1 MAQQN
6 INQKVY
12 KKWYVK
18 SLPKN
23 YDLSL
28 ASDEVDYNQD
38 VIFSNQLIGVNNGN
52 KLPIHFDL
60 NNSGSSQMFTI
71 NYGDY
76 YTGNTLVSLN
86 YYNPNND
93 NLNCYTS
100 STLCDIGLTGVD
112 NGLTT
117 QISGETLNY
126 TMGLYTGNTKWDR
139 YHYDRR
145 MKLIPVSYGTNELL
159 DLVLTS
165 DISAGS
171 VIVNY
176 VFSANTNVKT
186 NVSIS
191 FTQSIGRT
199 DNTPLVVTT
208 GVTIFSGTSTGAT
221 TVVFD
226 ASFSNLNQTSTFEN
240 VTISGVKYTQPIVL
254 KEDTKFE
261 VPVCEQFLTDELSNN
276 LTTENSDNIIT
287 ELDGCYNCYSGLQ
300 TLNVGDRTGSIV
312 CNTINNTIYVASVE
326 NPYVFVIDPSNFTVL
341 DTVTLSQVSSYF
353 NYMTYYSGTNSIYG
367 SYNFTDDK
375 IGIVSANT
383 EYTTISL
390 LSPRGLSTQPNEQR
404 IYIAGTSQIRV
415 LNTNTNTV
423 SSIGSFGS
431 GGGFFNSVYNDVDN
445 TMYFSL
451 LTKDQVKVYNCT
463 TSAVTATISVGDEP
477 MDLVYNSLLNRVYT
491 LNETDNTVSV
501 IDCNTN
507 TVIATIT
514 GMTDVL
520 SILYIPNTTKL
531 LVSNLYGVIYKI
543 NCSNNTITCSQDLG
557 TNIPNM
563 TYNPNDGFVYVSNY
577 NETTVRR
584 FIP

>member
-6 INQKVY
+6 INQY
-12 KKWYVK
+12 NFKKWFIK
-18 SLPKN
+18 SVPKN
-23 YDLSL
+23 NDLSL
-28 ASDEVDYNQD
+28 ASDEVDFNQE
-38 VIFSNQLIGVNNGN
+38 VIFSTELIGLNDGN
-52 KLPIHFDL
+52 RLPIHFDL
-60 NNSGSSQMFTI
+60 NNSGSSQLFTI

-117 QISGETLNY
+117 QISGETLYY
-126 TMGLYTGNTKWDR
+126 TMGVYTGDTKWDR

-145 MKLIPVSYGTNELL
+145 MKLIPVSYGTNELVE
-159 DLVLTS
+159 LVLTS

-176 VFSANTNVKT
+176 VFSASTNVKT

-191 FTQSIGRT
+191 FTQSIGRE

-208 GVTIFSGTSTGAT
+208 GVTIFSGTSTGST

-226 ASFSNLNQTSTFEN
+226 ASFSNLNRTSSFEN

-261 VPVCEQFLTDELSNN
+261 VPVCEQFLTNELSNI

-300 TLNVGDRTGSIV
+300 TLNVGYRTGAIV
-312 CNTINNTIYVASVE
+312 YNSVDNKIYVAAVE
-326 NPYVFVIDPSNFTVL
+326 SPYVFIIDPLNFTVS
-341 DTVTLSQVSSYF
+341 DTVTLSQSSSYY
-353 NYMTYYSGTNSIYG
+353 NYMAYYSGTNSIYG
-367 SYNFTDDK
+367 SYVYLDNR

-383 EYTTISL
+383 EYST
-390 LSPRGLSTQPNEQR
+390 LSIFVPRGLTVQPNDER
-404 IYIAGTSQIRV
+404 LYVGGTGRV
-415 LNTNTNTV
+415 RYVDLNTLATDTGV
-423 SSIGSFGS
+423 SLDSSSFD
-431 GGGFFNSVYNDVDN
+431 SVYNSVDN
-445 TMYFSL
+445 TIYF
-451 LTKDQVKVYNCT
+451 TKYIANQVAVYDCSTNT
-463 TSAVTATISVGDEP
+463 IIATINVGKVPRDMSFNP
-477 MDLVYNSLLNRVYT
+477 VLNRIYVA
-491 LNETDNTVSV
+491 NEDDGTVSV
-501 IDCNTN
+501 INCDTN

-514 GMTDVL
+514 GMGKVL
-520 SILYIPNTTKL
+520 STLYIPNTTKL
-531 LVSNLYGVIYKI
+531 LVSSQNGTVYKI
-543 NCSNNTITCSQDLG
+543 NCSNNTNTCSQDLG
-557 TNIPNM
+557 TNIPQM
-563 TYNPNDGFVYVSNY
+563 TYKTNDGFV
-577 NETTVRR
+577 
-584 FIP
+584 

>member
-6 INQKVY
+6 INQY
-12 KKWYVK
+12 NFKKWFIK
-18 SLPKN
+18 SVPKN
-23 YDLSL
+23 NDLSL
-28 ASDEVDYNQD
+28 ASDEVDFNQE
-38 VIFSNQLIGVNNGN
+38 VVFSTELIGLNDGN
-52 KLPIHFDL
+52 RLPIHFDL
-60 NNSGSSQMFTI
+60 NNSGSSQLFTI

-117 QISGETLNY
+117 QISGETLYY
-126 TMGLYTGNTKWDR
+126 TMGLYTGDTKWDR

-145 MKLIPVSYGTNELL
+145 MKLIPVSYGTNELV

-176 VFSANTNVKT
+176 VFSASTNVKT

-208 GVTIFSGTSTGAT
+208 GVTIFSGTSTGST

-226 ASFSNLNQTSTFEN
+226 ASFSNLNQTSSFEN

-261 VPVCEQFLTDELSNN
+261 VPVCEQFLTDELSNI

-300 TLNVGDRTGSIV
+300 TLNVGYRTGPIV
-312 CNTINNTIYVASVE
+312 YNSVDNTIYVAAVE
-326 NPYVFVIDPSNFTVL
+326 NPYVFIIDPLNFIVS
-341 DTVTLSQVSSYF
+341 DTVTLSQSSSFY
-353 NYMTYYSGTNSIYG
+353 NYMTYYSGTNSVYG
-367 SYNFTDDK
+367 SYVFSDNT
-375 IGIVSANT
+375 IGVVSSNT
-383 EYTTISL
+383 EDST
-390 LSPRGLSTQPNEQR
+390 LSIFVPRGLTVQPNEER
-404 IYIAGTSQIRV
+404 LYVGGTGRVRYVDLNTLTTHTGVSLGSASFESVYNSVDNTIYFAKYIAGQVAVYDCSTSNVTTNITVGKTPYNLQFNPLLNVVYV
-415 LNTNTNTV
+415 LNE
-423 SSIGSFGS
+423 
-431 GGGFFNSVYNDVDN
+431 
-445 TMYFSL
+445 
-451 LTKDQVKVYNCT
+451 
-463 TSAVTATISVGDEP
+463 GD
-477 MDLVYNSLLNRVYT
+477 DS
-491 LNETDNTVSV
+491 VSV

-514 GMTDVL
+514 GMTNVL

-531 LVSNLYGVIYKI
+531 LVSNLNGVVYKI

-557 TNIPNM
+557 TNIPQM
-563 TYNPNDGFVYVSNY
+563 TYNPNDGLVYVSDY
-577 NETTVRR
+577 NETTTIRR

>member
-6 INQKVY
+6 INQY
-12 KKWYVK
+12 NFKKWFIK
-18 SLPKN
+18 SVPKN
-23 YDLSL
+23 NDLSL
-28 ASDEVDYNQD
+28 ASDEVDFNQE
-38 VIFSNQLIGVNNGN
+38 VIFSTELIGLNDGN
-52 KLPIHFDL
+52 RLPIHFDL
-60 NNSGSSQMFTI
+60 NNSGSSQLFTI

-117 QISGETLNY
+117 QISGETLYY
-126 TMGLYTGNTKWDR
+126 TMGVYTGDTKWDR

-145 MKLIPVSYGTNELL
+145 MKLIPVSYGTNELVE
-159 DLVLTS
+159 LVLTS

-176 VFSANTNVKT
+176 VFSASTNVKT

-191 FTQSIGRT
+191 FTQSIGRE

-208 GVTIFSGTSTGAT
+208 GVTIFSGTSTGST

-226 ASFSNLNQTSTFEN
+226 ASFSNLNRTSSFEN

-261 VPVCEQFLTDELSNN
+261 VPVCEQFLTNELSNI

-300 TLNVGDRTGSIV
+300 TLNVGYRTGAIV
-312 CNTINNTIYVASVE
+312 YNSVDNTIYVAAVE
-326 NPYVFVIDPSNFTVL
+326 SPYVFIIDPLNFTVS
-341 DTVTLSQVSSYF
+341 DTVTLSQSSSYY
-353 NYMTYYSGTNSIYG
+353 NYMAYYSGTNSVYG
-367 SYNFTDDK
+367 SYLFSDNT
-375 IGIVSANT
+375 IGVVSSNT
-383 EYTTISL
+383 EDST
-390 LSPRGLSTQPNEQR
+390 LSIFVPRGLTVQPNEQR
-404 IYIAGTSQIRV
+404 LYVGGTGRVRYVDLNTLTTHTGVSLGSASFESVYNSVDNTIYFAKYIAGQVAVYDCSTSNVTTNITVGKTPYNLQFNPLLNVVYV
-415 LNTNTNTV
+415 LNE
-423 SSIGSFGS
+423 
-431 GGGFFNSVYNDVDN
+431 
-445 TMYFSL
+445 
-451 LTKDQVKVYNCT
+451 
-463 TSAVTATISVGDEP
+463 GD
-477 MDLVYNSLLNRVYT
+477 DS
-491 LNETDNTVSV
+491 VSV

-507 TVIATIT
+507 IVIATIT
-514 GMTDVL
+514 GMTNVL

-531 LVSNLYGVIYKI
+531 LVSNLNGVVYKI

-557 TNIPNM
+557 TNIPQM
-563 TYNPNDGFVYVSNY
+563 TYNPNDGFVYVSDY
-577 NETTVRR
+577 NETATMRR

>member
-6 INQKVY
+6 INQY
-12 KKWYVK
+12 NFKKWFIK
-18 SLPKN
+18 SVPKN
-23 YDLSL
+23 NDLSL
-28 ASDEVDYNQD
+28 ASDEVDFNQE
-38 VIFSNQLIGVNNGN
+38 VIFSTELIGLNDGN
-52 KLPIHFDL
+52 RLPIHFDL
-60 NNSGSSQMFTI
+60 NNSGSSQLFTI

-117 QISGETLNY
+117 QISGETLYY
-126 TMGLYTGNTKWDR
+126 TMGVYTGDTKWDR

-145 MKLIPVSYGTNELL
+145 MKLIPVSYGTNELVE
-159 DLVLTS
+159 LVLTS

-176 VFSANTNVKT
+176 VFSASTNVKT

-191 FTQSIGRT
+191 FTQSIGRE

-208 GVTIFSGTSTGAT
+208 GVTIFSGTSTGST

-226 ASFSNLNQTSTFEN
+226 ASFSNLNRTSSFEN

-261 VPVCEQFLTDELSNN
+261 VPVCEQFLTNELSNI

-300 TLNVGDRTGSIV
+300 TLNVGYRTGAIV
-312 CNTINNTIYVASVE
+312 YNSVDNTIYVAAVE
-326 NPYVFVIDPSNFTVL
+326 SPYVFIIDPLNFTVS
-341 DTVTLSQVSSYF
+341 DTVTLSQSSSYY
-353 NYMTYYSGTNSIYG
+353 NYMAYYSGTNSVYG
-367 SYNFTDDK
+367 SYLFSDNT
-375 IGIVSANT
+375 IGVVSSNT
-383 EYTTISL
+383 EDST
-390 LSPRGLSTQPNEQR
+390 LSIFVPRGLTVQPNEER
-404 IYIAGTSQIRV
+404 LYVGGTGRVRYVDLNTLTTHTGVSLGSASFESVYNSVENTIYFAKYIAGQVAVYDCSTSNVTTNITVGKTPYNLQFNPLLDVVYV
-415 LNTNTNTV
+415 LNE
-423 SSIGSFGS
+423 
-431 GGGFFNSVYNDVDN
+431 
-445 TMYFSL
+445 
-451 LTKDQVKVYNCT
+451 
-463 TSAVTATISVGDEP
+463 GD
-477 MDLVYNSLLNRVYT
+477 DS
-491 LNETDNTVSV
+491 VSV

-514 GMTDVL
+514 GMTNVL

-531 LVSNLYGVIYKI
+531 LVSNLNGVVYKI

-557 TNIPNM
+557 TNIPQM
-563 TYNPNDGFVYVSNY
+563 TYNPNDGLVYVSDY
-577 NETTVRR
+577 NETTTIRR